1 MAWEQVITLPSKEAR
16 ARLLGKGGKKLRDIE
31 LVSDARLVVS
41 DLKVVIRAPS
51 MESLTLA
58 IQLVHKS
65 EKHRRAAART
75 DFNVPEPENVLER
88 DLILAAYY
96 TYQ

>member
-1 MAWEQVITLPSKEAR
+1 M
-16 ARLLGKGGKKLRDIE
+16 GKGAKKLRDIE
-31 LVSDARLVVS
+31 LVSDAKLVVS

-51 MESLTLA
+51 KESLTLA
-58 IQLVHKS
+58 IKLMHKS
-65 EKHRRAAART
+65 EKHRMAAAET
-75 DFNVPEPENVLER
+75 VFHVPVPENVLER